1 MAITAD
7 NLTQKTSDSVN
18 TISQSISSTRSSLS
32 NLSSSVNRISLIISN
47 KTKVRT
53 DLILKSRQIEDRR
66 REAAKRR
73 ELEDQIEAS
82 KVSTDIKSGL
92 NVASS
97 TGKGPLGR
105 ILSFLGYMGA
115 GWILENLP
123 TWIAMGK
130 EFIARMRKAGE
141 LIYSIP
147 QTMWRILGNFG
158 TLLSSVK
165 QNILNLDF
173 TDSSGE
179 VRDSFKE
186 LTDTMNLLG
195 SQIYG
200 GFSSLLQP
208 SGEVEIP
215 STGEQQPDAE
225 PSAPSQPSPS
235 GGGSGGGG
243 RWQPLLDLIAS
254 GESTSSGGYDAMYPG
269 RNTRKEGKPVS
280 EMSISQA
287 ARYAGDPG
295 DGRNYAVGRYQF
307 TTVRAQAKSAGLNP
321 DKDLFSPAN
330 QDKMA
335 VHIIEGKRY
344 GKDWLSGKITD
355 EKFSEYLAG
364 EWGTFKSASGYVLPG
379 NSGSIGFDKIK
390 LVLKQV
396 KSSSSQTPPK
406 PTVTPQTPT
415 APPPPKTSTEGTGKI
430 AQYFHGEP
438 GRAGYEPKGHW
449 NHDHFS
455 FTTRAAAVKAFLA
468 LRSKGF
474 QPYEFEGYSSVSPP
488 PGHSNTGG
496 HYGPVGGE
504 ATVNNTSDGTAFD
517 IPYSSYGSGPIGPK
531 DFAKSREAHKIVLSS
546 LGQSGGQTTSAKPQ
560 SVATTTPL
568 MGQRQPETSG
578 TEQVQTEKPY
588 EFTAQELEMQSSF
601 NTELQSLIQGTFAS
615 QEQPQI
621 SPTSAGQFGAVTG
634 AITPQRKGQEILFID
649 DRSRASGGGGGGN
662 GGSMTS
668 AGKST
673 GRYAGG
679 GNLQGT
685 MLNRYMKQKLLL
697 DLNYV

>member
-1 MAITAD
+1 MADLLNETTSNITQS
-7 NLTQKTSDSVN
+7 LT
-18 TISQSISSTRSSLS
+18 STRSSLS
-32 NLSSSVNRISLIISN
+32 SLNNSVNRISLIISN

-53 DLILKSRQIEDRR
+53 DLILKNIQIENRR

-82 KVSTDIKSGL
+82 KVSTNIRSGL

-147 QTMWRILGNFG
+147 QTMWRILQNFG

-186 LTDTMNLLG
+186 LTDTMDLLG
-195 SQIYG
+195 SQIYN
-200 GFSSLLQP
+200 GFTALLKP

-235 GGGSGGGG
+235 GGGGGGG
-243 RWQPLLDLIAS
+243 RWKPLFDAIGA
-254 GESTSSGGYDAMYPG
+254 GEGNYTSMYPSE
-269 RNTRKEGKPVS
+269 NYPQLTSMTIKEVIQFQK
-280 EMSISQA
+280 QKLK
-287 ARYAGDPG
+287 
-295 DGRNYAVGRYQF
+295 DGRASAAVGKYQMLYPENYAK
-307 TTVRAQAKSAGLNP
+307 AAGLP
-321 DKDLFSPAN
+321 LTAKFSPEN

-335 VHIIEGKRY
+335 GAYIEKNRG
-344 GKDWLSGKITD
+344 GSDWLAGKITD
-355 EKFSEYLAG
+355 EQFGYQLAKEFAG
-364 EWGTFKSASGYVLPG
+364 LKQPNGVGYYDKDGRNKATVDWKVAKSALQ
-379 NSGSIGFDKIK
+379 K
-390 LVLKQV
+390 V
-396 KSSSSQTPPK
+396 KSSSPQTPPK

-438 GRAGYEPKGHW
+438 GRSGYDPKGHSD
-449 NHDHFS
+449 HDHFS

-474 QPYEFEGYSSVSPP
+474 QPYEFEGYGRKMPRDS
-488 PGHSNTGG
+488 HSATGG
-496 HYGPVGGE
+496 HFGPVGGKP
-504 ATVNNTSDGTAFD
+504 TYDDLTDGTAFD

-546 LGQSGGQTTSAKPQ
+546 LGQSGGQTASAKPQ

-568 MGQRQPETSG
+568 MGQRQPETSE

-588 EFTAQELEMQSSF
+588 EFTAQELEMQSAF
-601 NTELQSLIQGTFAS
+601 NTELQSLIQGTFTS

-621 SPTSAGQFGAVTG
+621 SPTSTGQFGAVTG

-649 DRSRASGGGGGGN
+649 DRSRGTNAGNPN

-668 AGKST
+668 SRKSIS
-673 GRYAGG
+673 GSSGS
-679 GNLQGT
+679 GNQQGT
-685 MLNRYMKQKLLL
+685 MLNNYMKQRLLL

>member
-82 KVSTDIKSGL
+82 KVSTDIRSGL

-147 QTMWRILGNFG
+147 QTMWRILQNFG
-158 TLLSSVK
+158 TLLSSIK

-215 STGEQQPDAE
+215 STAEQQPDTNIGFP
-225 PSAPSQPSPS
+225 PSSQGTPGQGGRLLPIHKQALDIISGPES
-235 GGGSGGGG
+235 GGDYNAMNNG
-243 RWQPLLDLIAS
+243 R
-254 GESTSSGGYDAMYPG
+254 
-269 RNTRKEGKPVS
+269 
-280 EMSISQA
+280 
-287 ARYAGDPG
+287 AGDRPG
-295 DGRNYAVGRYQF
+295 GAKKWLGKNLTDMTIGEIKYYQNTKKTLWAAGRYQIVPGSLP
-307 TTVRAQAKSAGLNP
+307 TAQSAAGLKDS
-321 DKDLFSPAN
+321 DKFDQNN
-330 QDKMA
+330 QDLLAIGLLKVQGPGAWSKYSKYTKEEIAIMYKA
-335 VHIIEGKRY
+335 
-344 GKDWLSGKITD
+344 KDTPL
-355 EKFSEYLAG
+355 
-364 EWGTFKSASGYVLPG
+364 
-379 NSGSIGFDKIK
+379 GSPT
-390 LVLKQV
+390 Q
-396 KSSSSQTPPK
+396 SQPPK

-438 GRAGYEPKGHW
+438 GRSGYDPKEHSD
-449 NHDHFS
+449 HDHFS

-474 QPYEFEGYSSVSPP
+474 QPYEFEGYGRKMPRDS
-488 PGHSNTGG
+488 HSATGG
-496 HYGPVGGE
+496 HFGPVGGKP
-504 ATVNNTSDGTAFD
+504 TYDDLTDGTAFD

-531 DFAKSREAHKIVLSS
+531 DFTKSREAHKIVLSS
-546 LGQSGGQTTSAKPQ
+546 LGQSGGQTASAKPQ

-568 MGQRQPETSG
+568 MGQRQPETSE

-588 EFTAQELEMQSSF
+588 EFTAQELEMQSAF
-601 NTELQSLIQGTFAS
+601 NTELQSLIQGTFAP

-621 SPTSAGQFGAVTG
+621 SPTSTGQFGAVTG

-649 DRSRASGGGGGGN
+649 DRSRASGGGGN
-662 GGSMTS
+662 DPNSGSMAS

>member
-82 KVSTDIKSGL
+82 KVSTNIRSGL

-147 QTMWRILGNFG
+147 QTMWRILQNFG

-186 LTDTMNLLG
+186 LTDTMDLLG
-195 SQIYG
+195 SQIYS
-200 GFSSLLQP
+200 GFTALLKP

-215 STGEQQPDAE
+215 STAEQQPDAE

-235 GGGSGGGG
+235 GGGGGGG
-243 RWQPLLDLIAS
+243 RWKPLFDAIGA
-254 GESTSSGGYDAMYPG
+254 GEGNYTSMYPSE
-269 RNTRKEGKPVS
+269 NYPQLTSMTIKEVIQFQK
-280 EMSISQA
+280 QKLK
-287 ARYAGDPG
+287 
-295 DGRNYAVGRYQF
+295 DGRASAAVGKYQMLYPENYAK
-307 TTVRAQAKSAGLNP
+307 AAGLP
-321 DKDLFSPAN
+321 LTAKFSPEN

-335 VHIIEGKRY
+335 GAYIEKNRG
-344 GKDWLSGKITD
+344 GSDWLAGKITD
-355 EKFSEYLAG
+355 EQFGYQLAKEFAG
-364 EWGTFKSASGYVLPG
+364 LKQPNGVGYYDKDGRNKATVDWKVTKSALQ
-379 NSGSIGFDKIK
+379 K
-390 LVLKQV
+390 V
-396 KSSSSQTPPK
+396 KSSSPQTPPK

-415 APPPPKTSTEGTGKI
+415 APPPPKPQSGNKNGYLTPADLMKVKPLSYPADYQDWYGNN
-430 AQYFHGEP
+430 AMLNP
-438 GRAGYEPKGHW
+438 SAG
-449 NHDHFS
+449 
-455 FTTRAAAVKAFLA
+455 KAFLSA
-468 LRSKGF
+468 QKEYGKDIPINSAYRS
-474 QPYEFEGYSSVSPP
+474 YEHQKRVSGSVKAPPGYSKHGLGLAIDLEP
-488 PGHSNTGG
+488 NT
-496 HYGPVGGE
+496 
-504 ATVNNTSDGTAFD
+504 
-517 IPYSSYGSGPIGPK
+517 PYYNWMRQNGPK
-531 DFAKSREAHKIVLSS
+531 FGWYYSNIPGDPFHFEYKGQIQSS
-546 LGQSGGQTTSAKPQ
+546 STSAKSQ

-588 EFTAQELEMQSSF
+588 EFSPQELEMQSAF

-621 SPTSAGQFGAVTG
+621 SPISTGQFGAVTG

-649 DRSRASGGGGGGN
+649 DRSRASGGGGN

-679 GNLQGT
+679 GNLQGS

>member
-7 NLTQKTSDSVN
+7 NLTQKTSESVN

-47 KTKVRT
+47 KTKIRT

-82 KVSTDIKSGL
+82 KVSTDIRSGL

-130 EFIARMRKAGE
+130 EFMARMRKAGE

-147 QTMWRILGNFG
+147 QTMWRILQNFG

-215 STGEQQPDAE
+215 STAEQQPDAE

-235 GGGSGGGG
+235 GGGSNPTDLKSGAKLLMQKGFPAKGAAYIAG
-243 RWQPLLDLIAS
+243 NIQQESGWKAQRKPWVLNDGAGTNKGLISWNRSRIVAAEKFLGKPLETATASEQIDWIKEEMKQYGVLSTFMNPNASDQQLKDASYKYIVWGDEGSRWKYSQTAYEYLQ
-254 GESTSSGGYDAMYPG
+254 
-269 RNTRKEGKPVS
+269 KEGAKPS
-280 EMSISQA
+280 
-287 ARYAGDPG
+287 
-295 DGRNYAVGRYQF
+295 
-307 TTVRAQAKSAGLNP
+307 
-321 DKDLFSPAN
+321 
-330 QDKMA
+330 
-335 VHIIEGKRY
+335 
-344 GKDWLSGKITD
+344 
-355 EKFSEYLAG
+355 
-364 EWGTFKSASGYVLPG
+364 
-379 NSGSIGFDKIK
+379 
-390 LVLKQV
+390 
-396 KSSSSQTPPK
+396 TPPK

-438 GRAGYEPKGHW
+438 GRSGYDPKGHSD
-449 NHDHFS
+449 HDHFS
-455 FTTRAAAVKAFLA
+455 FTNRAAAVKAFLA

-474 QPYEFEGYSSVSPP
+474 QPYEFEGYGRKMPKDS
-488 PGHSNTGG
+488 HSTSGG
-496 HYGPVGGE
+496 HFGPVGGKP
-504 ATVNNTSDGTAFD
+504 TYDDLTDGTAFD

-568 MGQRQPETSG
+568 MGQRQPETSE

-601 NTELQSLIQGTFAS
+601 NTELQSIIQGTFAS